1 MDQVLE
7 GKLRDLLDKVRET
20 VERDGVALL
29 SDYPEWTPELRTYI
43 EQEYGHWRSTRD
55 REGNFALGK
64 AFHAFFSYWHYDHD
78 DPPFHCYAT
87 RYGDVLFSKK
97 AYRWIASEGR
107 YEFEPKSST
116 ASEPS
121 IGCVTAAIIGFLVA
135 FFTILLL
142 IRTCSM

>member
-1 MDQVLE
+1 MDQDLE
-7 GKLRDLLDKVRET
+7 TSLRTLLDKVRAT
-20 VERDGVALL
+20 VESDGAALL

-64 AFHAFFSYWHYDHD
+64 AFHAFFCYWHYDHD

-107 YEFEPKSST
+107 YEFEPKSSA
-116 ASEPS
+116 ASGDP
-121 IGCVTAAIIGFLVA
+121 VTSCSPTIVIGFLVV
-135 FFTILLL
+135 FFAILIL
-142 IRTCSM
+142 IRTCM

>member
-1 MDQVLE
+1 MDQNLD

-20 VERDGVALL
+20 VERDGAALL

-87 RYGDVLFSKK
+87 SYGDVLFSKK

-116 ASEPS
+116 SSDDP
-121 IGCVTAAIIGFLVA
+121 VTSCSVTTVIGFLVV
-135 FFTILLL
+135 FFAILIL
-142 IRTCSM
+142 IRTCM

>member
-1 MDQVLE
+1 MDQDLDTS
-7 GKLRDLLDKVRET
+7 LRTLLDKVRPT
-20 VERDGVALL
+20 VESDGAALL

-43 EQEYGHWRSTRD
+43 EKEYGHWRSTRD

-107 YEFEPKSST
+107 YEFEPKGT
-116 ASEPS
+116 ASDDP
-121 IGCVTAAIIGFLVA
+121 VTSCSPTIVIGFFVV
-135 FFTILLL
+135 FFAILIL
-142 IRTCSM
+142 IRTCM